1 MVLMISS
8 PIIIASAIM
17 IHQIGQQDLDLEPYA
32 ISQALIILGCMSVIS
47 LSPQYPRL
55 MFSLIWNIFFAML
68 QLIVVT
74 LVISFNKFFDSND
87 STQQIT
93 EASIENV

>member
-1 MVLMISS
+1 MNKFLK
-8 PIIIASAIM
+8 PIIASAVI
-17 IHQIGQQDLDLEPYA
+17 IHPSSQPGLKLEPYA

-74 LVISFNKFFDSND
+74 IVMSFNRILVSKDP
-87 STQQIT
+87 
-93 EASIENV
+93 